1 MINEVKIRL
10 NIIVTCL
17 RALNCGFY
25 YTRAALPFMKKG
37 NACIH
42 KYYTLRFYFPYLSL
56 LAQPVNILVYYTL
69 HVYFPICPCQRSQS
83 LFSYMDR
90 SLFQYMDRPGTY
102 IIILDIKYNIANSS
116 CQFGSYGSIWTG
128 PSPKKYY
135 MDLRRF
141 GPYKKILLTDQSI
154 YCHMTLSAMNYLLYT
169 DRSIFQYI
177 DRARSI

>member
-56 LAQPVNILVYYTL
+56 LAQPVNITLYGPGLDCLVFDSVPELYLHYY
-69 HVYFPICPCQRSQS
+69 FR
-83 LFSYMDR
+83 
-90 SLFQYMDRPGTY
+90 
-102 IIILDIKYNIANSS
+102 
-116 CQFGSYGSIWTG
+116 
-128 PSPKKYY
+128 
-135 MDLRRF
+135 
-141 GPYKKILLTDQSI
+141 
-154 YCHMTLSAMNYLLYT
+154 
-169 DRSIFQYI
+169 
-177 DRARSI
+177 